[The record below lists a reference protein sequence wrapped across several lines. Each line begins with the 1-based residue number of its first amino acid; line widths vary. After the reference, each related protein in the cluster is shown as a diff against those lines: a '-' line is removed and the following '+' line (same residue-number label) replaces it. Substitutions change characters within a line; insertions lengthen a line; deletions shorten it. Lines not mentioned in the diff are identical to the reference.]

1 MNYTSQIL
9 EVSHLIFSLTFDK
22 IDIESI
28 EFIDN
33 NDDYITNENFYIQN
47 KDNNTIIIFNSP
59 IKLKFIK
66 IIRLNLRDLPD
77 ILIQYYL
84 NNKNIATLNR
94 NLNTKITF
102 LNFPQKNKE

>member
-47 KDNNTIIIFNSP
+47 KDNKNIITTSFDRT
-59 IKLKFIK
+59 IKLWSH
-66 IIRLNLRDLPD
+66 
-77 ILIQYYL
+77 
-84 NNKNIATLNR
+84 
-94 NLNTKITF
+94 
-102 LNFPQKNKE
+102 KNK